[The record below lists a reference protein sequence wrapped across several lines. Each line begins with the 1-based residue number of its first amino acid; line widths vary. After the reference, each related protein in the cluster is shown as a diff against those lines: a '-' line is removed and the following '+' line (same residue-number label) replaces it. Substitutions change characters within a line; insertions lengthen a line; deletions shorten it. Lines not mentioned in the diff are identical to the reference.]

1 MNWVPSF
8 SGEQWMQAAMLLSA
22 PAILTLITLFVTG
35 REKGAIVFGVLLLV
49 VIVGVIATLR
59 G

>member
-22 PAILTLITLFVTG
+22 PMILTLVGLFAMG
-35 REKGAIVFGVLLLV
+35 KERMAIVFGVLLLL
-49 VIVGVIATLR
+49 VIVGVIGTLNR
-59 G
+59 

>member
-22 PAILTLITLFVTG
+22 PMILTLIGLFVMGKERT
-35 REKGAIVFGVLLLV
+35 AIVFGVLLLL
-49 VIVGVIATLR
+49 VIVGVIGTLNR
-59 G
+59 